1 MNTRIQVEHA
11 ITEVA
16 TGIDLV
22 AEQLRIAQGE
32 PLSIAQQDVAPR
44 GAAIEL
50 RLNAENPAKGF
61 LPSPGTVDA
70 VRWPSG
76 PWVRVDAWLEPGGEV
91 PPYYDS
97 LVGKLIV
104 WGGDRTTAIRR
115 ARRALGELE
124 VEGIHTTAP
133 LLAEILGEDW
143 FAEADFHTATLEA
156 WLSEGAKA

>member
-16 TGIDLV
+16 CGIDLV

-32 PLSIAQQDVAPR
+32 PLSIAQEDVAPR

-50 RLNAENPAKGF
+50 RLNAENPDKGF
-61 LPSPGTVDA
+61 LPSPGTVEG
-70 VRWPSG
+70 VRCRRG

-91 PPYYDS
+91 PPFYDS
-97 LVGKLIV
+97 LIGKVIV
-104 WGGDRTTAIRR
+104 WGDDRETALRR
-115 ARRALGELE
+115 ARRALGE
-124 VEGIHTTAP
+124 VAIEGIETTAP

-143 FAEADFHTATLEA
+143 FAQGTSTPPR
-156 WLSEGAKA
+156 SRRG